1 MHSHALVCP
10 VTHIS
15 SSEFVRQ
22 EFRSREFTDPQEHS
36 INHSQ
41 ALTHRRQQCAAPCP
55 RFIIA
60 LTNRIVPGRASHPS
74 PVHTRAL
81 RLFRRAAAC
90 ALSNAVGTR
99 PRRRR
104 PRLLRRILLPPL
116 RAAEPPP
123 RCARVLR
130 ERLAASPLG
139 QRVIARS
146 GRVVAAQGL
155 LLRAPT
161 LRERTTS

>member
-1 MHSHALVCP
+1 MQVVCIATPLFAQSRTSHRASLSDKSSDLESSQ
-10 VTHIS
+10 TH
-15 SSEFVRQ
+15 
-22 EFRSREFTDPQEHS
+22 RSTAS
-36 INHSQ
+36 NHSQ

-155 LLRAPT
+155 LLRA
-161 LRERTTS
+161 